1 MYNRLNVTILKIL
14 QQASA
19 LHLTKN
25 KTLKN
30 SIEWGV
36 DAVGN
41 ILISSGEFTTMRVT
55 TSSHTNKTETMLG

>member
-25 KTLKN
+25 KTFKN
-30 SIEWGV
+30 SIEWDV
-36 DAVGN
+36 AAVGN
-41 ILISSGEFTTMRVT
+41 IPISSGRFTTMRLT
-55 TSSHTNKTETMLG
+55 TSPHTGTMLG